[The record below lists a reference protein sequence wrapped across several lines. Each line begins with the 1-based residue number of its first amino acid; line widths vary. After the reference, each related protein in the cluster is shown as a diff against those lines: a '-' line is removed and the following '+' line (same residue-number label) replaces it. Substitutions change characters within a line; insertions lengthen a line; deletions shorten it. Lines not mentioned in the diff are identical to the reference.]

1 MSIIDPS
8 NNCFSRRS
16 FLLGAALLAASSTGI
31 LSCKNNIIGKNK
43 ILTGRIMG
51 ANHKSGHRLLEKE
64 RPSPIETEEAGLVIV
79 GGGIAGLSAVREL
92 LKRRFSDFLL
102 LELEEKV
109 GGNSTSG
116 VHAAS
121 PFPWG
126 AHYVPIPGKES
137 VFVTELFEELGII
150 EGYDSKGLP
159 VYNEEYLCADPH
171 ERLFMF
177 GQWQEGLIPR
187 IGISEDDSRQYSE
200 FFAMMTRFKKAIGS
214 DGRPAFTVPL
224 DLSSRDSRFLKYDLI
239 TMEEFMDY
247 NNWNS
252 EYLRWYVNYCCRDD
266 YGSTIK
272 NTSAWA
278 GLHYF
283 ASRSGIASN
292 AEPSAVVTWPEGNG
306 WLVSRLAEK
315 AAGNIRSNACVLN
328 IEEHGDGLSVDYYDS
343 HKNSCIRIRT
353 KAVIYAAPRHTALR
367 TIKEFREKRPEYADS
382 FGYAPWM
389 VANIVTQAVPKA
401 KGAALSWDNVCYN
414 SEFLGYVVANHQNVA
429 VHREKTIL
437 TYYFPL
443 TAGEPAAERQRA
455 LNTPFEAWADMVIKD
470 ISSIHP
476 GIENSIEE
484 INVWLWGHAMIRPVP
499 GFIWG
504 AARREALK
512 PLGKIYF
519 GHSDMSGISI
529 FEEAQ
534 YRGIKASRAALK
546 EVIGL

>member
-1 MSIIDPS
+1 MSTIDPS
-8 NNCFSRRS
+8 NSGFSRRS
-16 FLLGAALLAASSTGI
+16 FLKGAVLLAASSTGI
-31 LSCKNNIIGKNK
+31 LSCKSNIAGRKK
-43 ILTGRIMG
+43 SLKGRIMG
-51 ANHKSGHRLLEKE
+51 ANHRSGHMLLEKE
-64 RPSPIETEEAGLVIV
+64 RPSPTETEEAGLVIV
-79 GGGIAGLSAVREL
+79 GGGIAGLSAAREL
-92 LKRRFSDFLL
+92 LKRTFSDFLL
-102 LELEEKV
+102 LELEERV
-109 GGNSTSG
+109 GGNSASG

-137 VFVTELFEELGII
+137 VHVIELFEELGII
-150 EGYDSKGLP
+150 EGYNSKGLP
-159 VYNEEYLCADPH
+159 AYNEEYLCADPQ
-171 ERLFMF
+171 ERLFIY
-177 GQWQEGLIPR
+177 GQWQEGLIPK
-187 IGISEDDSRQYSE
+187 IGISAGDSRQYAE
-200 FFAMMTRFKKAIGS
+200 FFGRMRHFKKARGS

-239 TMEEFMDY
+239 TMEEFLDE

-272 NTSAWA
+272 ETSAWA
-278 GLHYF
+278 GIHYF

-306 WLVSRLAEK
+306 WLVNRLAEK
-315 AAGNIRSNACVLN
+315 AVNNIRNNASVLN
-328 IEEHGDGLSVDYYDS
+328 IEKDGDGLSVDYYDS
-343 HKNSCIRIRT
+343 RKKSCIRIRT
-353 KAVIYAAPRHTALR
+353 KAVIYAAPRHTATR
-367 TIKEFREKRPEYADS
+367 AIKDFRDKRPEYAGS

-389 VANIVTQAVPKA
+389 VANIVTQNVPEA

-429 VHREKTIL
+429 VQREKTIL
-437 TYYFPL
+437 TCYFPL
-443 TAGEPAAERQRA
+443 TAGGPSAERQRA
-455 LNTPFEAWADMVIKD
+455 LNTPFEAWADMIIKD
-470 ISSIHP
+470 ISLIHP
-476 GIENSIEE
+476 GIENSIAE

-504 AARREALK
+504 AARRESIK
-512 PLGKIYF
+512 PHGKIYF

-546 EVIGL
+546 EVVGL